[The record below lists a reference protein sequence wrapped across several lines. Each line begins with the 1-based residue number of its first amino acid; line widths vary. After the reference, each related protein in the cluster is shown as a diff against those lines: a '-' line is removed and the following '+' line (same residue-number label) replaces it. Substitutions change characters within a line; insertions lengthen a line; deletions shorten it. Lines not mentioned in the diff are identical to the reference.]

1 MSQPK
6 VFLDY
11 TQAELDRAYD
21 QRAWAPTREDDLA
34 RHAAASAA
42 LRQRLSHRADVAYG
56 STAEETLDIF
66 PAATSGAPV
75 MVFVHGGAWRR
86 RMKEEIH
93 FLATPFVEAGAM
105 FVAVGFAVI
114 PTVRLPGMVEQ
125 VGRAVAW
132 VARHAANFGGDPD
145 RIHLAGHSSGAHLT
159 AVLLTEDWSR
169 RFDVPNDVI
178 KSGLCASGM
187 YDLGPVLL
195 SARSSYVM
203 LSAEEI
209 EALSPERHVER
220 VRCPVVVAYGEGES
234 PEFQRQARD
243 FAAALKAAGRPVEVL
258 RADGVNHFEMLDLLG
273 TSDGMLARAA
283 IDQMG
288 LA

>member
-1 MSQPK
+1 MEGGEDKTPHPEA
-6 VFLDY
+6 
-11 TQAELDRAYD
+11 TTAQAPIPSRL
-21 QRAWAPTREDDLA
+21 P
-34 RHAAASAA
+34 AAAEGQQTVS
-42 LRQRLSHRADVAYG
+42 SVSGDV
-56 STAEETLDIF
+56 L
-66 PAATSGAPV
+66 
-75 MVFVHGGAWRR
+75 
-86 RMKEEIH
+86 
-93 FLATPFVEAGAM
+93 
-105 FVAVGFAVI
+105 VAVS
-114 PTVRLPGMVEQ
+114 Q
-125 VGRAVAW
+125 
-132 VARHAANFGGDPD
+132 
-145 RIHLAGHSSGAHLT
+145 SGETKDLI
-159 AVLLTEDWSR
+159 
-169 RFDVPNDVI
+169 DVVNDVI

-243 FAAALKAAGRPVEVL
+243 FAAALKAAGRPVELL

-273 TSDGMLARAA
+273 TNDGVLARAA
-283 IDQMG
+283 LDQMG